1 MTQFLIRP
9 QGELSL
15 ASADGAL
22 LCLGGESS
30 GDDWWKT
37 ICFYSANGN
46 PVRIESETLVMER
59 DVFRYTTI
67 LWRTIRHKAQ
77 TGLLMKNSIRAFG
90 LINFHLGGMEQKKNQ
105 IIS

>member
-1 MTQFLIRP
+1 MQMEHYFVWVVNQVVMIGGKQSAFTQQMEI
-9 QGELSL
+9 
-15 ASADGAL
+15 
-22 LCLGGESS
+22 LCA
-30 GDDWWKT
+30 WK
-37 ICFYSANGN
+37 
-46 PVRIESETLVMER
+46 VKLLVMER

-90 LINFHLGGMEQKKNQ
+90 LIIFHLGGMEQKKNQ

>member
-1 MTQFLIRP
+1 MVMIGGKQSAFTQ
-9 QGELSL
+9 Q
-15 ASADGAL
+15 
-22 LCLGGESS
+22 
-30 GDDWWKT
+30 W
-37 ICFYSANGN
+37 N
-46 PVRIESETLVMER
+46 PVRIESETSGDGR

-90 LINFHLGGMEQKKNQ
+90 LIIFHLGGMEQKKNQ